1 MNPYKMVVAVANQ
14 KGGCAKTTTAV
25 NLAAALAKGNRKM
38 GLPPA
43 KVLLIDLDP
52 QGNCATSFGVEK
64 KSVKKTTYDL
74 LSNDLGDELP
84 LMDEYLLS
92 PRKLTEA
99 MRAAWSLRN
108 GGKKAPENISSGNL
122 WLLPSDIHLSG
133 AEIEL
138 SHKIGRETRLREAL
152 LPIVDNFDYIIIDT
166 PPSLGLLSINAMCAA
181 NWVMVPVQAEY
192 YALEGFS
199 MLMNSIKMIQR
210 RINRQLKIFG
220 VVMTMVDSRSKLSR
234 HVCDQVNTKMPN
246 KLFNTTVRRLV
257 KVAEAPWSGA
267 PTVILNKPTNSGSG
281 AGSLEY
287 WTLAK
292 EFHQRTLEMR
302 REFGVNEVPRLLL
315 DRQNRQN
322 PNAPPN

>member
-1 MNPYKMVVAVANQ
+1 MVVAVANQ

-25 NLAAALAKGNRKM
+25 NLAAALAKGSPRQ
-38 GLPPA
+38 GLPKA

-64 KSVKKTTYDL
+64 KNIKKTAYDL
-74 LSNDLGDELP
+74 LANDSAEDLPIMEEYLIGPDELTQ
-84 LMDEYLLS
+84 S
-92 PRKLTEA
+92 
-99 MRAAWSLRN
+99 MRDAWSLRN
-108 GGKKAPENISSGNL
+108 NNKQAPENISVGHL

-152 LPIVDNFDYIIIDT
+152 LPIIDQFDYIIIDT

-192 YALEGFS
+192 YALEGFR